1 MTVSV
6 TLPALGESVTE
17 GTVTRWLKQPGEHV
31 QEDEPLLEVSTD
43 KVDTEIPAPAT
54 GVLLTIV
61 VGEDETVEVGAEL
74 AVIGPP
80 HAEPSAAT
88 AVTADPAAPM
98 TAEPSA
104 LSPAPQP
111 APRAVPA
118 PAPGPRPV
126 SSPAPVAQPSSAPPE
141 QRPLVPPPTTTPTP
155 APIPAP
161 LPAAAPAPRPLPA
174 AATTAA
180 TPPTATLRGH
190 TAAVPRLRRAVG
202 DSLKQALLEQ
212 AQLTSTVEADATGL
226 LRLWRHTA
234 DGFLAREGFALTPMP
249 FFILAAAQALKAHPV
264 INARIDTGGATITY
278 YDTENVGITV
288 DTDQGPVTPVV
299 RDAGDL
305 TVSGI
310 ARAVHGLTAHA
321 LTGRLTPADVAGATF
336 TVSDTGA
343 RGALFDTLIVPP
355 HQAAILGVGAA
366 VRRPAVVQDG
376 DEEFIGVRELVHLTL
391 SYDHR
396 LVDGADAARY
406 LTSVRK
412 IVETAAFED
421 IR

>member
-6 TLPALGESVTE
+6 ILPALGESVTE

-80 HAEPSAAT
+80 DAEPSAAT
-88 AVTADPAAPM
+88 AVTAAPAAPV
-98 TAEPSA
+98 T
-104 LSPAPQP
+104 APQP
-111 APRAVPA
+111 TPSSAPVARPPAAAPMPHPAPAAPASMPRPA
-118 PAPGPRPV
+118 PAPM
-126 SSPAPVAQPSSAPPE
+126 
-141 QRPLVPPPTTTPTP
+141 PTP
-155 APIPAP
+155 APAAP
-161 LPAAAPAPRPLPA
+161 PAPRPIPA
-174 AATTAA
+174 AATAA
-180 TPPTATLRGH
+180 APPTAALRGH
-190 TAAVPRLRRAVG
+190 TTAVPRLRKAIG

-226 LRLWRHTA
+226 LRLWRRTE
-234 DGFLAREGFALTPMP
+234 DGYTAREGFALTPLP
-249 FFILAAAQALKAHPV
+249 FFVLAAAQALKAHPV
-264 INARIDTGGATITY
+264 MNARIDTGGATITY

-299 RDAGDL
+299 RGAGDL
-305 TVSGI
+305 TVGGI
-310 ARAVHGLTAHA
+310 ARAVHDLTDHA
-321 LTGRLTPADVAGATF
+321 LAGRLTPADVAGATF
-336 TVSDTGA
+336 TVSGTGT

-355 HQAAILGVGAA
+355 HQAAVLGVGAA

-376 DEEFIGVRELVHLTL
+376 DEEFIGVRELVHLSL

-406 LTSVRK
+406 LTTVKK
-412 IVETAAFED
+412 IVEAAAFED
-421 IR
+421 IG

>member
-1 MTVSV
+1 MTISV

-74 AVIGPP
+74 AVIGPSD
-80 HAEPSAAT
+80 AEPSAAT
-88 AVTADPAAPM
+88 AVTAALAAPV
-98 TAEPSA
+98 T
-104 LSPAPQP
+104 APQP
-111 APRAVPA
+111 AP
-118 PAPGPRPV
+118 
-126 SSPAPVAQPSSAPPE
+126 SSAPVAQPPAAAPMPH
-141 QRPLVPPPTTTPTP
+141 PAAAP
-155 APIPAP
+155 APVPQPAP
-161 LPAAAPAPRPLPA
+161 APMPAPAPAPAAAPAPRPIPA
-174 AATTAA
+174 AAPPAA
-180 TPPTATLRGH
+180 ALRGH
-190 TAAVPRLRRAVG
+190 TAAVPRLRKAVG

-226 LRLWRHTA
+226 LRLWRRTA
-234 DGFLAREGFALTPMP
+234 DGYMAREGFALTPLP
-249 FFILAAAQALKAHPV
+249 FFVLAAAQALKAHPV

-299 RDAGDL
+299 RGAGDL

-310 ARAVHGLTAHA
+310 ARAVHDLTDHA
-321 LTGRLTPADVAGATF
+321 LAGRLTPADVAGATF
-336 TVSDTGA
+336 TVSDTGT

-376 DEEFIGVRELVHLTL
+376 DEEFIGVRELVHLSL

-406 LTSVRK
+406 LTTVKK
-412 IVETAAFED
+412 IVEAAAFED

>member
-1 MTVSV
+1 MTISV
-6 TLPALGESVTE
+6 PLPALGESVTE

-80 HAEPSAAT
+80 DAEPSTAT
-88 AVTADPAAPM
+88 AVTA
-98 TAEPSA
+98 
-104 LSPAPQP
+104 
-111 APRAVPA
+111 A
-118 PAPGPRPV
+118 PAPPV
-126 SSPAPVAQPSSAPPE
+126 TTPQPSPSPAPVAQPPATAPMPH
-141 QRPLVPPPTTTPTP
+141 P
-155 APIPAP
+155 A
-161 LPAAAPAPRPLPA
+161 PAAAPAPMPAPAPAAAPTPLPIPA
-174 AATTAA
+174 AATAA
-180 TPPTATLRGH
+180 APPPAALRGH
-190 TAAVPRLRRAVG
+190 TAAVPRLRKAVG

-226 LRLWRHTA
+226 LRLWRRTA
-234 DGFLAREGFALTPMP
+234 DGFMAREGFALTPLP
-249 FFILAAAQALKAHPV
+249 FFVLAAAQALKAHPV

-299 RDAGDL
+299 RGTGDL

-310 ARAVHGLTAHA
+310 ARAVHDLTDHA
-321 LTGRLTPADVAGATF
+321 LAGRLTPADVAGATF
-336 TVSDTGA
+336 TVSDTGT

-355 HQAAILGVGAA
+355 DQAAILGVGAA

-376 DEEFIGVRELVHLTL
+376 DEEFIGVRELVHLSL

-396 LVDGADAARY
+396 LIDGADAARY
-406 LTSVRK
+406 LTTVKK
-412 IVETAAFED
+412 IVEAAAFED

>member
-1 MTVSV
+1 MTISV

-80 HAEPSAAT
+80 DAEPSATTVAT
-88 AVTADPAAPM
+88 ATPVTTPQPA
-98 TAEPSA
+98 PSPRPV
-104 LSPAPQP
+104 SQPPAPQP
-111 APRAVPA
+111 EQLPPPPA
-118 PAPGPRPV
+118 PAPTPAPQTAPTAAPA
-126 SSPAPVAQPSSAPPE
+126 PAPVPHPAPA
-141 QRPLVPPPTTTPTP
+141 PTP
-155 APIPAP
+155 APAPAV
-161 LPAAAPAPRPLPA
+161 APAPHPIPA
-174 AATTAA
+174 AATNPPPAA
-180 TPPTATLRGH
+180 LRGH
-190 TAAVPRLRRAVG
+190 TAAVPRLRKAVG

-226 LRLWRHTA
+226 LRLWRRTA
-234 DGFLAREGFALTPMP
+234 DGFMAREGFALTPLP
-249 FFILAAAQALKAHPV
+249 FFVLAAAQALKAHPV
-264 INARIDTGGATITY
+264 INARIDTGGATLTY

-299 RDAGDL
+299 RGAGDL

-310 ARAVHGLTAHA
+310 ARAVHDLTGHA
-321 LTGRLTPADVAGATF
+321 LAGRLTPADVAGATF

-355 HQAAILGVGAA
+355 HQAAVLGVGAA

-376 DEEFIGVRELVHLTL
+376 DEEFIGVRELVHLSL

-406 LTSVRK
+406 LATVKK
-412 IVETAAFED
+412 IVEAAAFED

>member
-1 MTVSV
+1 MTISV

-43 KVDTEIPAPAT
+43 KVDTEVPAPAA

-61 VGEDETVEVGAEL
+61 VGEDETVEVGAAL

-80 HAEPSAAT
+80 DAEPSAST
-88 AVTADPAAPM
+88 AVTAAPAAPV
-98 TAEPSA
+98 T
-104 LSPAPQP
+104 APQP
-111 APRAVPA
+111 AR
-118 PAPGPRPV
+118 
-126 SSPAPVAQPSSAPPE
+126 SSPPVAQP
-141 QRPLVPPPTTTPTP
+141 P
-155 APIPAP
+155 AAASMP
-161 LPAAAPAPRPLPA
+161 LPAAAAPAPVPQPAPAPMPAPAPA
-174 AATTAA
+174 AAPDPRPIAA
-180 TPPTATLRGH
+180 APPTAALRGH
-190 TAAVPRLRRAVG
+190 TAAVPRLRKAVG

-212 AQLTSTVEADATGL
+212 AQLTSTVEADVTGL
-226 LRLWRHTA
+226 LRLWRRTA
-234 DGFLAREGFALTPMP
+234 DGYMTREGFVLTPLP
-249 FFILAAAQALKAHPV
+249 FFVLAAAQALKAHPV

-288 DTDQGPVTPVV
+288 DTAQGPVTPVV
-299 RDAGDL
+299 RGAGDL

-310 ARAVHGLTAHA
+310 ARAVHDLTDHA
-321 LTGRLTPADVAGATF
+321 LAGRLTPADVAGATF
-336 TVSDTGA
+336 TVSDTGR

-355 HQAAILGVGAA
+355 DQAAILGVGAPA
-366 VRRPAVVQDG
+366 RRPAVVQDG
-376 DEEFIGVRELVHLTL
+376 DDEFIGVRELVHLSL

-406 LTSVRK
+406 LTTVKK
-412 IVETAAFED
+412 IVEAAAFED

>member
-1 MTVSV
+1 MAISV

-80 HAEPSAAT
+80 DAEPSAAT
-88 AVTADPAAPM
+88 AVTAAPAAPV
-98 TAEPSA
+98 T
-104 LSPAPQP
+104 APQP
-111 APRAVPA
+111 AP
-118 PAPGPRPV
+118 
-126 SSPAPVAQPSSAPPE
+126 SSAPVAQPTAAAPM
-141 QRPLVPPPTTTPTP
+141 THP
-155 APIPAP
+155 APAAAHAPMPA
-161 LPAAAPAPRPLPA
+161 PAAAPAPRPMPA
-174 AATTAA
+174 AA
-180 TPPTATLRGH
+180 PPTAALRGH
-190 TAAVPRLRRAVG
+190 TAAVPRLRKAVG

-226 LRLWRHTA
+226 LRLWRRTA
-234 DGFLAREGFALTPMP
+234 DGYMAREGFALTPLP
-249 FFILAAAQALKAHPV
+249 FFVLAAAQALKAHPV
-264 INARIDTGGATITY
+264 INARIDAGGATITY
-278 YDTENVGITV
+278 YDIANVGITV

-299 RDAGDL
+299 RGAGDL

-310 ARAVHGLTAHA
+310 ARAVHDLTDHA
-321 LTGRLTPADVAGATF
+321 LAGRLTPADVAGATF
-336 TVSDTGA
+336 TVSDTGT

-376 DEEFIGVRELVHLTL
+376 DEEFIGVRELVHVSL

-396 LVDGADAARY
+396 LVDGTDAARY
-406 LTSVRK
+406 LTTVKK
-412 IVETAAFED
+412 IVEAAAFED
-421 IR
+421 VL

>member
-43 KVDTEIPAPAT
+43 KVDTEIPAPTT

-80 HAEPSAAT
+80 DGEPSAAT
-88 AVTADPAAPM
+88 AVTAAPAAPV

-111 APRAVPA
+111 APLAVPA

-126 SSPAPVAQPSSAPPE
+126 SAPAPVAQPSSAPPE

-155 APIPAP
+155 AP
-161 LPAAAPAPRPLPA
+161 LPAAA
-174 AATTAA
+174 TAA

-190 TAAVPRLRRAVG
+190 TAAIPRLRKAVG

-226 LRLWRHTA
+226 LRLWRQTA
-234 DGFLAREGFALTPMP
+234 DGFLGREGFALTPMP
-249 FFILAAAQALKAHPV
+249 FFVLAAAQALKAHPV
-264 INARIDTGGATITY
+264 INARIDTSGATITY

-299 RDAGDL
+299 RGAGDL

-310 ARAVHGLTAHA
+310 ARAVHDLTGHA
-321 LTGRLTPADVAGATF
+321 LAGRLTPADVSGATF
-336 TVSDTGA
+336 TVCDTGA

-355 HQAAILGVGAA
+355 RQAAILGVGAV

-376 DEEFIGVRELVHLTL
+376 DEEFIGVRELVHLSL

-406 LTSVRK
+406 LTSVKK
-412 IVETAAFED
+412 IVEDAVLED
-421 IR
+421 TR

>member
-74 AVIGPP
+74 AVIGRPD
-80 HAEPSAAT
+80 AEPSAAT
-88 AVTADPAAPM
+88 AVTAAPAAPV
-98 TAEPSA
+98 T
-104 LSPAPQP
+104 APQP
-111 APRAVPA
+111 AP
-118 PAPGPRPV
+118 
-126 SSPAPVAQPSSAPPE
+126 SSAPVAQP
-141 QRPLVPPPTTTPTP
+141 
-155 APIPAP
+155 
-161 LPAAAPAPRPLPA
+161 PAAAPMPHPPPAADPAPAPHPAAARMPAPAPAATPAPRPIPA
-174 AATTAA
+174 AALPTAA
-180 TPPTATLRGH
+180 LRGH
-190 TAAVPRLRRAVG
+190 TAAVPRLRKAVG

-226 LRLWRHTA
+226 LRLWRRTA
-234 DGFLAREGFALTPMP
+234 DGYLAREGFALTPLP
-249 FFILAAAQALKAHPV
+249 FFVLAAAQALKAHPV

-299 RDAGDL
+299 RGAGDL
-305 TVSGI
+305 TVSGV
-310 ARAVHGLTAHA
+310 ARAVHDLTDHA
-321 LTGRLTPADVAGATF
+321 LAGRLTPADVAGATF
-336 TVSDTGA
+336 TVSDTGT

-355 HQAAILGVGAA
+355 HQAAILGVGVA

-376 DEEFIGVRELVHLTL
+376 DEELIGVRDLVHLSL

-406 LTSVRK
+406 LTTVKK
-412 IVETAAFED
+412 IVEAAAFED

>member
-1 MTVSV
+1 MTISV
-6 TLPALGESVTE
+6 TLPSLGESVTE
-17 GTVTRWLKQPGEHV
+17 GTVTRWLKQPGELV
-31 QEDEPLLEVSTD
+31 KEDEPLLEVSTD

-61 VGEDETVEVGAEL
+61 VGEDETVEVGTEL

-80 HAEPSAAT
+80 DAESAAAT
-88 AVTADPAAPM
+88 TVTAAPATPV
-98 TAEPSA
+98 T
-104 LSPAPQP
+104 APQP
-111 APRAVPA
+111 ASPSALVAQPPAAAPMPHPAPAAVPA
-118 PAPGPRPV
+118 PAPVPH
-126 SSPAPVAQPSSAPPE
+126 PAPASM
-141 QRPLVPPPTTTPTP
+141 P
-155 APIPAP
+155 APA
-161 LPAAAPAPRPLPA
+161 PAADPAPRPVPA
-174 AATTAA
+174 AATAA
-180 TPPTATLRGH
+180 APPAAALRGH
-190 TAAVPRLRRAVG
+190 TAAVPRLRKAVG

-226 LRLWRHTA
+226 LRLWRRTA
-234 DGFLAREGFALTPMP
+234 DGFMAREGFALSPLP
-249 FFILAAAQALKAHPV
+249 FFVLAAAQALKAHPV
-264 INARIDTGGATITY
+264 INARINTGGATITY

-288 DTDQGPVTPVV
+288 DTEQGPVTPVV
-299 RDAGDL
+299 RGAGDL

-310 ARAVHGLTAHA
+310 ARAIHDLTDHA
-321 LTGRLTPADVAGATF
+321 LAGRLTPADVAGATF
-336 TVSDTGA
+336 TVSDTGT

-376 DEEFIGVRELVHLTL
+376 NEEFIGVRELVHLSL

-406 LTSVRK
+406 LTTVKK
-412 IVETAAFED
+412 IVEAAAFED

>member
-1 MTVSV
+1 MTISV

-80 HAEPSAAT
+80 DAEPSAAT
-88 AVTADPAAPM
+88 VATATPVTTPQPA
-98 TAEPSA
+98 PSPRPV
-104 LSPAPQP
+104 SQPPAPQP
-111 APRAVPA
+111 EQLPPPPA
-118 PAPGPRPV
+118 PAPTPAPQTAPTAAPA
-126 SSPAPVAQPSSAPPE
+126 PAPVPHPAPA
-141 QRPLVPPPTTTPTP
+141 PTP
-155 APIPAP
+155 APAPAV
-161 LPAAAPAPRPLPA
+161 APAPHPIPA
-174 AATTAA
+174 AATTPPPAA
-180 TPPTATLRGH
+180 LRGH
-190 TAAVPRLRRAVG
+190 TAAVPRLRKAVG

-226 LRLWRHTA
+226 LRLWRRTA
-234 DGFLAREGFALTPMP
+234 DGFMAREGFALTPLP
-249 FFILAAAQALKAHPV
+249 FFVLAAAQALKAHPV

-299 RDAGDL
+299 RGAGDL

-310 ARAVHGLTAHA
+310 ARAVHDLTGHA
-321 LTGRLTPADVAGATF
+321 LAGRLTPADVAGATF

-355 HQAAILGVGAA
+355 HQAAVLGVGAA

-376 DEEFIGVRELVHLTL
+376 DEEFIGVRELVHLSL

-406 LTSVRK
+406 LTTVKK
-412 IVETAAFED
+412 IVEAAAFED

>member
-74 AVIGPP
+74 AVIGRPD
-80 HAEPSAAT
+80 AEPSAAT
-88 AVTADPAAPM
+88 AVTAAPAAPV
-98 TAEPSA
+98 T
-104 LSPAPQP
+104 APQP
-111 APRAVPA
+111 A
-118 PAPGPRPV
+118 
-126 SSPAPVAQPSSAPPE
+126 SSSAPVAQPPATAPMPH
-141 QRPLVPPPTTTPTP
+141 P
-155 APIPAP
+155 APAADPAP
-161 LPAAAPAPRPLPA
+161 QAAPAPMPAPAPAATPAPRPTPA
-174 AATTAA
+174 AALPTAA
-180 TPPTATLRGH
+180 LRGH
-190 TAAVPRLRRAVG
+190 TAAVPRLRKAVG

-226 LRLWRHTA
+226 LRLWRRTA
-234 DGFLAREGFALTPMP
+234 DGYPAREGFALTPLP
-249 FFILAAAQALKAHPV
+249 FFVLAAAQALKAHPV

-299 RDAGDL
+299 RGAGDL
-305 TVSGI
+305 TVSGV
-310 ARAVHGLTAHA
+310 ARAVHDLTDHA
-321 LTGRLTPADVAGATF
+321 LAGRLTPADVAGATF
-336 TVSDTGA
+336 TVSDTGT

-376 DEEFIGVRELVHLTL
+376 DDELIGVRDLVHLSL

-406 LTSVRK
+406 LATVKK
-412 IVETAAFED
+412 IVEAAAFED